1 MAANKPGINAVMP
14 RTISIALLSV
24 AIIASAASDPLFLA
38 HAQTPRVSEVN
49 SPQNRRPTPAAK
61 PTPRATPKPPAAT
74 TNNEDKSAPLLWK
87 TFLKRLDGAPA
98 VDTSVSATSGDKT
111 TIYVGSD
118 GALVCLDGGGRTQ
131 WATVIGATQ
140 AQPTFDAVRVYMGT
154 DRGVFYA
161 LNRDTGRIAWKYA
174 APTTILSTPAVLPGG
189 KQVVFECSDG
199 NIYALNAATGTFVW
213 SFKRNDGSLGY
224 SSPTVDKQSVFVC
237 GENTVYKLAADTG
250 KEQWRT
256 PIGGKSLGTPV
267 IDGDKVF
274 VGGDGSSLMALDAQN
289 GKPLW
294 TFSGGPT
301 PKGATGEWFGPPL
314 AAGGTVYVST
324 YNRWV
329 YAVDA
334 QTGRAKWTY
343 RVLGSALTRPA
354 LDAKRGVLYVAS
366 TTFRDNPTVT
376 ALNAQTGA
384 KLWDYKAG
392 YVSASPIVA
401 GERVYVA
408 STNGFLHTFSTR

>member
-1 MAANKPGINAVMP
+1 MP
-14 RTISIALLSV
+14 RTIFFASLFAAVVPCAGLLL
-24 AIIASAASDPLFLA
+24 AA
-38 HAQTPRVSEVN
+38 HAQTPRVSEVRA
-49 SPQNRRPTPAAK
+49 PQTRRPTPTPK
-61 PTPRATPKPPAAT
+61 PTPRAAPKPPAAI
-74 TNNEDKSAPLLWK
+74 TNGDDEKNAPLLWK

-98 VDTSVSATSGDKT
+98 VDGSGSTASSDKT
-111 TIYVGSD
+111 ALYVGSD

-140 AQPTFDAVRVYMGT
+140 AQPAFDATRVYVGT

-161 LNRDTGRIAWKYA
+161 LSRDTGRIAWKYA
-174 APTTILSTPAVLPGG
+174 APSSILSTPALLPGG

-199 NIYALNAATGTFVW
+199 GIYALNAATGTFVW
-213 SFKRNDGSLGY
+213 SFKRGDGSLGY
-224 SSPTVDKQSVFVC
+224 ASPTVDKQSVFVC

-256 PIGGKSLGTPV
+256 PIGGKALATPIV
-267 IDGDKVF
+267 DGDRVF
-274 VGGDGSSLMALDAQN
+274 VGGDGSSLMALDAQT

-294 TFSGGPT
+294 TFAGGPT
-301 PKGATGEWFGPPL
+301 PKGATGSEWFGPPL
-314 AAGGTVYVST
+314 AVNGTVYVST
-324 YNRWV
+324 YNRWI

-354 LDAKRGVLYVAS
+354 LDPRRGVLYVAS

-376 ALNAQTGA
+376 ALNAQSGA

-392 YVSASPIVA
+392 YVAASPVFA
-401 GERVYVA
+401 GNRVYVA
-408 STNGFLHTFSTR
+408 STNGFLSAFAAR